1 MGRPGPQRTFSPLYR
16 GGRRVTSTDINSLCN
31 QYGFPTQPAAPA
43 ANDST
48 PVPAWIQLQDP
59 IIYPGIYSASGIDVM
74 GVLVRS
80 TSRILLLHT
89 GAKRWGTLF

>member
-1 MGRPGPQRTFSPLYR
+1 M
-16 GGRRVTSTDINSLCN
+16 TSTDINSLCN
-31 QYGFPTQPAAPA
+31 QYEFPSQAATA
-43 ANDST
+43 GNDST

-80 TSRILLLHT
+80 TFRILLLRT
-89 GAKRWGTLF
+89 GAKRWEVSSNWLMTSCE